1 MKLSE
6 LKEYQLHP
14 IRKQMVLLPSLNVA
28 DRLEDLDDGETSASK
43 ALQMSIAEN
52 GILSPIIVCGK
63 TIVDGL
69 RRLEIAK
76 IYYPDDT
83 EIPVKEISESDV
95 LANVIAAITTR
106 RKLTIQQRIF
116 NVYQFVRSDH
126 LKFMAYSAAMKKAN
140 LSGQNYDVAVP
151 SMPDKTSGFIGSV
164 QTDYFSKYIGEREV
178 SDKIASPCVWLAQ
191 RLGCVSKYL
200 GFLNEIWNYL
210 ESLDD
215 AERAAKFNAAVELVN
230 IKGDSLNTVLRG
242 IKGMD
247 SERDAQKEA
256 ERNTFEVIS
265 KKVSD
270 GLETV
275 LQRISKPEYVAQSK
289 CDEVLKQFET
299 FAFKLPDPLFDVLAK
314 AVATAKKQKTIVVNQ
329 QPQQ

>member
-28 DRLEDLDDGETSASK
+28 DRLEDLDAGETSVNK
-43 ALQMSIAEN
+43 ALQASIAEN

-76 IYYPDDT
+76 IFYSDDK
-83 EIPVKEISESDV
+83 EIPVEEISDTDV
-95 LANVIAAITTR
+95 LANIIAAITTH

-116 NVYQFVRSDH
+116 NIYQFVRVDH

-151 SMPDKTSGFIGSV
+151 SFPDKTSGFIGSV
-164 QTDYFSKYIGEREV
+164 QTDYFSKYIAEREV
-178 SDKIASPCVWLAQ
+178 RKNLPSPCVWLAQ

-200 GFLNEIWNYL
+200 TFLNEIWNYL
-210 ESLDD
+210 ESLDAD
-215 AERAAKFNAAVELVN
+215 ERTAKFNAAVELVN
-230 IKGDSLNTVLRG
+230 IKGDSLNTILRG

-247 SERDAQKEA
+247 SERDPQKEA
-256 ERNTFEVIS
+256 ERNSFEAIS

-289 CDEVLKQFET
+289 CDEVRKQLEN
-299 FAFKLPDPLFDVLAK
+299 FAFKLPDALLDVLAK
-314 AVATAKKQKTIVVNQ
+314 AVATAKKQKTIIVNQ
-329 QPQQ
+329 Q